1 LSQPVDY
8 SRRVQ
13 AETEGYIRELLDQTQ
28 RLRTLASSLQA
39 EKESLQEELS
49 SLRVEL
55 DKRKEEEETL
65 QHQIAEIARANQES
79 LDRYQEVVM
88 QNASISNLYV
98 ATYRLHGTVDR
109 ESVLLAIQEVSAN
122 LIGCEE
128 LAVFVP
134 DAAGELLVPLPAV
147 AFDREAPGPVPIGEG
162 PIGTAAGSLEI
173 FLSESP
179 GTTQSDAAGD
189 VSACVPLHVGG
200 RLLGVVAFYRLL
212 PQKFDGF
219 TDLDLELMRLIATH
233 GSMAFYCTQLR
244 EQSAQRE
251 AS

>member
-1 LSQPVDY
+1 VSQPIDY

-13 AETEGYIRELLDQTQ
+13 AETEEYIRELLDQTQ
-28 RLRTLASSLQA
+28 RLRALASSLQA
-39 EKESLQEELS
+39 EKQALEQELS

-55 DKRKEEEETL
+55 DRRREEEQTL
-65 QHQIAEIARANQES
+65 QHQLAEIARANQES
-79 LDRYQEVVM
+79 LDRYQEVVV
-88 QNASISNLYV
+88 QNASICNLYV

-134 DAAGELLVPLPAV
+134 DAAGRLLVPLPPLAFEGQALAPV
-147 AFDREAPGPVPIGEG
+147 AIGDG
-162 PIGTAAGSLEI
+162 PIGAAARSLEI

-179 GTTQSDAAGD
+179 VTTDSEAAD
-189 VSACVPLHVGG
+189 VSACVPLQVEG

-212 PQKFDGF
+212 PQKFEGF

-233 GSMAFYCTQLR
+233 GSTAFYCSQLR
-244 EQSAQRE
+244 DDSAQHQ